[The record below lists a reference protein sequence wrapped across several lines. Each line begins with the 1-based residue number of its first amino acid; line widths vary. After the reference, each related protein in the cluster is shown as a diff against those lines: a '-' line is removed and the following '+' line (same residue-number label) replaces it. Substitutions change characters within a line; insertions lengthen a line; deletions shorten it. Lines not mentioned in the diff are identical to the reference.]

1 MMRWGAGRVK
11 RGIIERHAGSA
22 MTGNAMTGSAT
33 TGDATTGL
41 RWSHLFFLLSTWAVV
56 SIVAL
61 LVVGL
66 AWTLRLKPQALQD
79 ARAQRQDIV
88 RVLAGLADAQ
98 LRDKL
103 AVLGPLAA
111 HFAQGWASREPRALQ
126 REIDTMRAMLQMPTL
141 FVVSPDGRPL
151 VFSPLTGPDGTSN
164 LELRYADRPLLQEAI
179 RVQGPAVSGIIF
191 GRASRDFVVGAAVPI
206 KVDQQIVAYLI
217 GSIRLQGS
225 IEALEQ
231 AGPGGWLIMI
241 DPAKQAIYLDRQT
254 RQLTQEDWK
263 DHPFVAE
270 LNRRRTDGLASLG
283 EEEWLL
289 TRAVMPTLKVDLVFA
304 ASVRQILENQRAVL
318 LTLVATLLVSVAMS
332 LAVSTVTAVRFVR
345 EQQAA
350 ALRTRTRRWWDPT
363 TRRSGGT
370 CCGSRR
376 GGATPMISRRRP
388 FSARSGRIAPCHRA
402 RMCARGSSRL
412 PRTSAATTSG
422 PRRGVDGP
430 MRRRHWR
437 WGRTRRIEP
446 TGRCWPTRH
455 ASDWS

>member
-1 MMRWGAGRVK
+1 
-11 RGIIERHAGSA
+11 

-103 AVLGPLAA
+103 DVLGPLAA
-111 HFAQGWASREPRALQ
+111 HFAQIWGSLEPRALQ
-126 REIDTMRAMLQMPTL
+126 REIDTMRAMLKMPTL

-151 VFSPLTGPDGTSN
+151 AFSPLTGPDGTSN

-263 DHPFVAE
+263 GHPFVAE
-270 LNRRRTDGLASLG
+270 LSRRRPDGLASLG
-283 EEEWLL
+283 DEEWLL

-350 ALRTRTRRWWDPT
+350 ALRTRAGT
-363 TRRSGGT
+363 GG
-370 CCGSRR
+370 
-376 GGATPMISRRRP
+376 
-388 FSARSGRIAPCHRA
+388 
-402 RMCARGSSRL
+402 
-412 PRTSAATTSG
+412 
-422 PRRGVDGP
+422 
-430 MRRRHWR
+430 
-437 WGRTRRIEP
+437 
-446 TGRCWPTRH
+446 
-455 ASDWS
+455 

>member
-1 MMRWGAGRVK
+1 MMRWGAGGVK

-33 TGDATTGL
+33 TGDAMTGL

-151 VFSPLTGPDGTSN
+151 AFSPLTGPDGTSN

-191 GRASRDFVVGAAVPI
+191 GRASRDFVAGAAVPI
-206 KVDQQIVAYLI
+206 KLDQQIVAYLI
-217 GSIRLQGS
+217 GSIQLKGS

-345 EQQAA
+345 EQQEA
-350 ALRTRTRRWWDPT
+350 ALRTRAGT
-363 TRRSGGT
+363 GG
-370 CCGSRR
+370 
-376 GGATPMISRRRP
+376 
-388 FSARSGRIAPCHRA
+388 
-402 RMCARGSSRL
+402 
-412 PRTSAATTSG
+412 
-422 PRRGVDGP
+422 
-430 MRRRHWR
+430 
-437 WGRTRRIEP
+437 
-446 TGRCWPTRH
+446 
-455 ASDWS
+455 

>member
-1 MMRWGAGRVK
+1 
-11 RGIIERHAGSA
+11 
-22 MTGNAMTGSAT
+22 MTGNAMTGR
-33 TGDATTGL
+33 ATTGL

-103 AVLGPLAA
+103 DVLGPLAA
-111 HFAQGWASREPRALQ
+111 HFAQSWASLEPRALQ
-126 REIDTMRAMLQMPTL
+126 REIDTMRAMLKMPTL

-151 VFSPLTGPDGTSN
+151 AFSPLTGPDGTSN

-179 RVQGPAVSGIIF
+179 RVQGPAISGIIF

-206 KVDQQIVAYLI
+206 KPDQQIVAYLI

-263 DHPFVAE
+263 GHPFVAE
-270 LNRRRTDGLASLG
+270 LNRRRPDGLASLG

-289 TRAVMPTLKVDLVFA
+289 TRAVMPTLKADLVFA

-350 ALRTRTRRWWDPT
+350 ALRTRAGT
-363 TRRSGGT
+363 GG
-370 CCGSRR
+370 
-376 GGATPMISRRRP
+376 
-388 FSARSGRIAPCHRA
+388 
-402 RMCARGSSRL
+402 
-412 PRTSAATTSG
+412 
-422 PRRGVDGP
+422 
-430 MRRRHWR
+430 
-437 WGRTRRIEP
+437 
-446 TGRCWPTRH
+446 
-455 ASDWS
+455 

>member
-103 AVLGPLAA
+103 DVLGPLAA
-111 HFAQGWASREPRALQ
+111 HFAQSWASLEPRALQ
-126 REIDTMRAMLQMPTL
+126 REIDTMRAMLKMPTL

-151 VFSPLTGPDGTSN
+151 AFSPLTGPDGTSN

-179 RVQGPAVSGIIF
+179 RVQGPAVSGIIL

-206 KVDQQIVAYLI
+206 KLDQQIVAYLI

-263 DHPFVAE
+263 GHPFVAE
-270 LNRRRTDGLASLG
+270 LNRRRPDGLASLG

-289 TRAVMPTLKVDLVFA
+289 TRAVMPTIKVDLVFA

-350 ALRTRTRRWWDPT
+350 ALRTRAGT
-363 TRRSGGT
+363 GG
-370 CCGSRR
+370 
-376 GGATPMISRRRP
+376 
-388 FSARSGRIAPCHRA
+388 
-402 RMCARGSSRL
+402 
-412 PRTSAATTSG
+412 
-422 PRRGVDGP
+422 
-430 MRRRHWR
+430 
-437 WGRTRRIEP
+437 
-446 TGRCWPTRH
+446 
-455 ASDWS
+455 

>member
-1 MMRWGAGRVK
+1 
-11 RGIIERHAGSA
+11 

-79 ARAQRQDIV
+79 ARTQRQDIV

-103 AVLGPLAA
+103 DVLGPLAA
-111 HFAQGWASREPRALQ
+111 HFAQSWASLEPRALQ
-126 REIDTMRAMLQMPTL
+126 REIDTMRAMLKMPTL

-151 VFSPLTGPDGTSN
+151 AFSPLTGADGTSN

-206 KVDQQIVAYLI
+206 KLDQQIVAYLI

-350 ALRTRTRRWWDPT
+350 ALRTRAGT
-363 TRRSGGT
+363 GG
-370 CCGSRR
+370 
-376 GGATPMISRRRP
+376 
-388 FSARSGRIAPCHRA
+388 
-402 RMCARGSSRL
+402 
-412 PRTSAATTSG
+412 
-422 PRRGVDGP
+422 
-430 MRRRHWR
+430 
-437 WGRTRRIEP
+437 
-446 TGRCWPTRH
+446 
-455 ASDWS
+455 